1 MKHIYLTDCVSIF
14 KVESIIVFIIFLLIK
29 HWDCNQGYFKHREQ
43 RFFFFFF
50 FVKYFVKLFDKIFK
64 KSKKK
69 ITNGRGK
76 RFPLLAIALSEVQ
89 RRPRKREKRKSIFG
103 PPKSTCYVRSCRL
116 NCDRSG
122 KKAARKFHHAL
133 RRWFHRKKYW
143 EISCGAWSTHFS
155 RKIDLFDWNTCAIL
169 IDPLQKLTHFK

>member
-89 RRPRKREKRKSIFG
+89 RRPRKR
-103 PPKSTCYVRSCRL
+103 
-116 NCDRSG
+116 G
-122 KKAARKFHHAL
+122 KKEIDIWTPQEYVLCTLLSTKL
-133 RRWFHRKKYW
+133 RSLWEKGSP
-143 EISCGAWSTHFS
+143 EISPCPSSLIPSKEILRNILWCLINAFFEKNWFIWLKYACDFNWSFA
-155 RKIDLFDWNTCAIL
+155 KINSF
-169 IDPLQKLTHFK
+169 